1 MERLKIIKEQAIEQ
15 ARLQQFEQKPE
26 ALANRMVYLLVR
38 IYGLGLETADLLA
51 HELLSRTLRDRKAVA
66 RYAGLTG
73 SPDESGSKRREKGLS
88 RSGNARVRKIM
99 IQLAWRM
106 VKFQPDSALV
116 QWFKQRTFSIFED
129 VVRRQRISRT
139 EICESAWKGSA
150 ASQH

>member
-1 MERLKIIKEQAIEQ
+1 
-15 ARLQQFEQKPE
+15 
-26 ALANRMVYLLVR
+26 VR
-38 IYGLGLETADLLA
+38 IYGLGLETADLLV

-106 VKFQPDSALV
+106 VKFQPDSVTMVQTTHRECKGITKPMIVALARKLIIAL
-116 QWFKQRTFSIFED
+116 WRY
-129 VVRRQRISRT
+129 
-139 EICESAWKGSA
+139 AN
-150 ASQH
+150 